1 MLEEP
6 SAPTAAITGMTPP
19 TVYLIGVDDLPTIPD
34 FLRLGAV
41 VVVTGDQAT
50 LDRWRLEEEGPTV
63 PASRPVAPGLVV
75 DLEGRRIL
83 WDGVPLALSDLEF
96 RVLGALVARPGRARS
111 FRDLR
116 AAGWGDSPAMT
127 SDVEAL
133 RALIQRLRR
142 KLGAAGCGIEI
153 EPVRGYGYRATV
165 GAAVLP
171 TEPTGASLRGGGP
184 PARRGEPNGP
194 PAGTHG

>member
-1 MLEEP
+1 
-6 SAPTAAITGMTPP
+6 MTPP
-19 TVYLIGVDDLPTIPD
+19 TVYLIGFDDLPTIPD
-34 FLRLGAV
+34 FLQLGAV
-41 VVVTGDQAT
+41 VVVSGDHAT
-50 LDRWRLEEEGPTV
+50 LDRWRLGDEAGPTA
-63 PASRPVAPGLVV
+63 PAARPLPSGLVV

-116 AAGWGDSPAMT
+116 AAGWGESPAMT

-142 KLGAAGCGIEI
+142 KLDAAATGIEI
-153 EPVRGYGYRATV
+153 EPVRGFGYRATV
-165 GAAVLP
+165 TTEGPPPGLP
-171 TEPTGASLRGGGP
+171 GEPVPAREPNRSPTGTVA
-184 PARRGEPNGP
+184 
-194 PAGTHG
+194 